1 MKKTKIIIA
10 LAICLIMVLN
20 AGCSALTGRGYTT
33 VAKNDNY
40 KILTDNEYC
49 YIRYSKAQKKEL
61 EEEAKFCQSLILPRY
76 ESVEAM
82 KQGILQGN
90 FTKEEQKSLQLCTR
104 KNEDGDIRICNI
116 EKMYDALLPAGCSIR
131 YIEFDGFYMFKI
143 DGDGLICNLY
153 YNDKESYD
161 RNFAYYYTRRLNGA
175 AVIDTESYQGIPVTV
190 YSAGYKCYDLSTE
203 EKTLIVMEDYLNS
216 VGSSDIPFAI
226 RFFGEMN
233 GTYFN
238 GMICESGKMTID
250 HRPSVEWYQSIGL
263 KPYVETETEQGS
275 AE

>member
-10 LAICLIMVLN
+10 LALCLVVMLHT
-20 AGCSALTGRGYTT
+20 GCSALTGRGYATI
-33 VAKNDNY
+33 AKNDNY

-90 FTKEEQKSLQLCTR
+90 FTKEEQKSLQICTR
-104 KNEDGDIRICNI
+104 KNEKGDIQICNI
-116 EKMYDALLPAGCSIR
+116 EKMYDVLLPPGCSIR

-153 YNDKESYD
+153 YNDKEAND
-161 RNFAYYYTRRLNGA
+161 GAFEFYYTSELEGL
-175 AVIDTESYQGIPVTV
+175 AVTGKETYQGVPVTV
-190 YSAGYKCYDLSTE
+190 YNMGEYKCFDLSTE
-203 EKTLIVMEDYLNS
+203 EKTLIVKETYR
-216 VGSSDIPFAI
+216 GAHEPFVI
-226 RFFGEMN
+226 DFFGEMN
-233 GTYFN
+233 GAHFY
-238 GMICESGKMTID
+238 GMICESGKMAID
-250 HRPSVEWYQSIGL
+250 HRPSIEWYQSIGL
-263 KPYVETETEQGS
+263 KPYVETETE
-275 AE
+275 